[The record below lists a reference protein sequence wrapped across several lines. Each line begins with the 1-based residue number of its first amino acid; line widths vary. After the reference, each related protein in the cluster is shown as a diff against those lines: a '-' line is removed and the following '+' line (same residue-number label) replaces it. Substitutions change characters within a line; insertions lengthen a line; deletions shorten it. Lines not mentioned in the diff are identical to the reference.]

1 MKKNTL
7 KRTLSVVLS
16 LLMVVGLFSS
26 IPVSAASDDGIIY
39 NDDTGIPDPVLYKAL
54 LIGCDENQDNV
65 LQEEELLKLH
75 EFYYDTSYGI
85 GDIYSLK
92 GMNKCKNLLTI
103 SICNTKIKSLDG
115 IEGLK
120 LISVCMHDN
129 ELEDISAIE
138 NTLSLIDLNVYKNNL
153 TSLPNLKNLVNL
165 SLRPNLGM
173 YSITNFNYNKLSLD
187 EIKNKLPDQL
197 SEYFETWALYQDPI
211 ETTVPEPTATE
222 PIETTVPEPTATEPI
237 ETTVPEPTA
246 TEPIE
251 TTVPEPTVTEPIETT
266 VPEPTATEPIETTV
280 PEPTATEPIETTV
293 PEPTAT
299 EQVETT
305 VPEPTATEP
314 IETTVPVPTVTE
326 QVETTV
332 APPETTVES
341 ATDKVEPTKSVATPD
356 TPNNNSN
363 SGSSSGSSSASINNS
378 SIVATGDMLGASN
391 LLLLSIIIMSATTG
405 VSVILF
411 RRKKEKVSNK

>member
-165 SLRPNLGM
+165 SRRPNLGM

-222 PIETTVPEPTATEPI
+222 PIETTAPEPTATEPIETTVPEPTATEPI

-266 VPEPTATEPIETTV
+266 VPEPTVTEPIETTV
-280 PEPTATEPIETTV
+280 PEPTVTEPIETTV
-293 PEPTAT
+293 PE
-299 EQVETT
+299 
-305 VPEPTATEP
+305 
-314 IETTVPVPTVTE
+314 PTVTE

>member
-92 GMNKCKNLLTI
+92 GMNKCKNLSTI

-120 LISVCMHDN
+120 LISVRMHDN

-165 SLRPNLGM
+165 SRRPNLGM

-197 SEYFETWALYQDPI
+197 SKYFETWALYQDPI

-237 ETTVPEPTA
+237 ETTVP
-246 TEPIE
+246 
-251 TTVPEPTVTEPIETT
+251 
-266 VPEPTATEPIETTV
+266 
-280 PEPTATEPIETTV
+280 
-293 PEPTAT
+293 
-299 EQVETT
+299 
-305 VPEPTATEP
+305 
-314 IETTVPVPTVTE
+314 VPTVTE
-326 QVETTV
+326 QV
-332 APPETTVES
+332 ETTVES